1 MEKTHETDEA
11 WEVRVSRA
19 NRCDWTLL
27 SEPEKSEERNALD
40 PELMET
46 ASFAFVDEQI
56 ESINRHFYVLMSE
69 AQVVADTF
77 MTAEKAA
84 RNDPDLRTF
93 IRVRVRMTDYQTV
106 DISWHRLVPGRYPL
120 KGKESGK
127 KVFYK
132 EVNGQKMAFPAKSQ
146 RLKKGKSYRYT
157 SAQFKKEPDW
167 VIQMVELCENKF
179 EIIRKQSEKLSQCRK
194 ALYLYSSLTGDLF
207 DQMIGDAPGRIRPR
221 TAKDFLDA
229 ESEGSYE
236 DFEDDTD

>member
-1 MEKTHETDEA
+1 MNKSYESADSRGER
-11 WEVRVSRA
+11 VRRA
-19 NRCDWTLL
+19 NLCDWTGL
-27 SEPEKSEERNALD
+27 SEPERSEERNALD

-229 ESEGSYE
+229 ESEGSSE